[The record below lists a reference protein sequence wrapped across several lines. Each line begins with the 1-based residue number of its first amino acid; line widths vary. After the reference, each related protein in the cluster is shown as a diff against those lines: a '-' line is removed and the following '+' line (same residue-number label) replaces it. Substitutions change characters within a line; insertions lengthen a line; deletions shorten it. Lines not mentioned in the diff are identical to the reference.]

1 MTTSYD
7 YDLIVIGAGS
17 GGVRAARV
25 AGSYGARVALIESSR
40 VGGTCVMRGCVPK
53 KLLVYGAHYAHDLA
67 DMAGYGWS
75 VKEAAFDWPALITA
89 KNRELERLETVYRSL
104 LKTSRVEL
112 IEGHGRLV
120 DPFTVDVDG
129 KRLTGEKILIS
140 VGGWPSMPA
149 IPGIEH
155 AITSNEAL
163 DLMILPRR
171 IIIVG
176 GGYIAVEFAGLFRAF
191 GAEVTLVIR
200 KDKILRGFDDDV
212 RDALTAEMTRQGIT
226 ILRETQIARIDKLT
240 DGSYRVRRTPGPDME
255 ADLVMY
261 ATGRAPNTSGLGL
274 EDVGVRVDASGAI
287 PVDEWHT
294 TNIPSIFAV
303 GDVTGRVELTPVA
316 LNEGLNFA
324 ETQFNDNP
332 RVMDYDLIPSAVFS
346 HPPIG
351 TVGLTEAQARA
362 RGPVR
367 IFRSRF
373 RPMRHTLSG
382 REEQTL
388 VKLVVDART
397 DRVLGCHMVGADA
410 PEIIQGLAV
419 ALRCGATKAQFDAT
433 LGVHPT
439 AAEEF
444 VTMRQ
449 PVPEP

>member
-75 VKEAAFDWPALITA
+75 VKEAAFDWPALIAA

-104 LKTSRVEL
+104 LKTSRVTL

-200 KDKILRGFDDDV
+200 KDKILRGFDEDV

-226 ILRETQIARIDKLT
+226 ILSETQIARIDKLA
-240 DGSYRVRRTPGPDME
+240 DGSYRVRRTPGPDMD

-346 HPPIG
+346 HPTIG